1 LEPGISVT
9 PEGSRLPS
17 RQARA
22 IPVRTCFRPV
32 RATAVMRCLYR
43 TKARTATL
51 NEGTRHVMIDGAAGD
66 LHESRTIEHLEYP
79 IFPADH
85 LRQKEP
91 LECLVRVHEGH
102 SKCVGSVLLGEWKLG
117 GCFLYQVLL

>member
-1 LEPGISVT
+1 
-9 PEGSRLPS
+9 
-17 RQARA
+17 
-22 IPVRTCFRPV
+22 
-32 RATAVMRCLYR
+32 MRCLYR

-79 IFPADH
+79 IFPTDH

-91 LECLVRVHEGH
+91 LECLVRVHERH
-102 SKCVGSVLLGEWKLG
+102 SKCVGYVLLGEWKLDG
-117 GCFLYQVLL
+117 RILDQACLLGTQEKM